1 MARIDH
7 YRPLFALSLTL
18 SLGIALTPHL
28 SAPVQAQSQ
37 APRPLRRSAIQ
48 WKPGEYRPPSGIGVP
63 SRREGGGTRGC
74 NVTLGD
80 PDNPNSQPKE
90 LIALLPEN
98 GFGRTVDAHP
108 TFLAYI
114 PASNA
119 PQLEFQLLDEAQ
131 NLIYETI
138 LPLSGR
144 AGIVSVTIPDSVAIS
159 PLAVDEYYSFSFSLV
174 CATEDDLFDRSGDIV
189 VGGVMQRVAA
199 SEALNRELAQAPPSR
214 HPEIYARESLWFDAL
229 ASLAQL
235 RQETPNNPS
244 LLTDWMALLEAVG
257 LGEIA
262 REG

>member
-1 MARIDH
+1 MARINH
-7 YRPLFALSLTL
+7 YRPLIAIAVAL
-18 SLGIALTPHL
+18 SLGIALTPPL
-28 SAPVQAQSQ
+28 QAQSQ
-37 APRPLRRSAIQ
+37 SPRPLRRSAIQ

-74 NVTLGD
+74 NVSLG
-80 PDNPNSQPKE
+80 NPNNPDSQTNE

-98 GFGRTVDAHP
+98 GFGRTVSAHP

-114 PASNA
+114 PASDA
-119 PQLEFQLLDEAQ
+119 GQLEFQLLDEAQ
-131 NLIYETI
+131 NLIYQTM
-138 LPLSGR
+138 LPLSGQ
-144 AGIVSVTIPDSVAIS
+144 AGIVSVTVPDSIAIS

-174 CATEDDLFDRSGDIV
+174 CTTEDDPLDRSGDIV
-189 VGGVMQRVAA
+189 VGGVIQRVAA
-199 SEALNRELAQAPPSR
+199 SEALNQELAQAPPSR
-214 HPEIYARESLWFDAL
+214 HPAIYARESLWFDAL
-229 ASLAQL
+229 ASLARL